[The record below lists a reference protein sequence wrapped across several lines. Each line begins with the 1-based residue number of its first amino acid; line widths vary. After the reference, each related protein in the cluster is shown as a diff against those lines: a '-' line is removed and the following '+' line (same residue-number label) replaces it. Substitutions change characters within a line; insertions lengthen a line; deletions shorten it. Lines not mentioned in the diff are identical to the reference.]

1 MQVDAMTASQYASGL
16 ISTRSGLV
24 SVLPGAMVPALRP
37 GGTAA
42 MSEWDRDKTAREV
55 RLVAGGRVAS
65 GKVVHRRDAVRLL
78 DALLKPGDRVC
89 LEGDNQ
95 KQADLL
101 AEALTQVDRAKVH
114 DLHMVQSGIVLPE
127 HLDIFESGIAK
138 RLDYAYSG
146 PQSARIA
153 RMLFGGQIQLGA
165 VHTYLELFARYFID
179 LTPHVAL
186 IAAVSAD
193 RDGNLY
199 TGPNT
204 EDTPTVVEAT
214 TFKNGVVVAQVN
226 EIVDRVPRVDIP
238 GDRVHFV
245 VEAGKPFYVEPLF
258 TRDPGAITETQILTA
273 MLAIKG
279 IYQPYGVKRLN
290 HGIGFNTA
298 AIELLLPTFGARLG
312 LKGRIASHWALNPH
326 PTLIPAIES
335 GWVEQIH
342 CFGSEVGMDDYI
354 RARPDV
360 YFTGADG
367 SLRSNRALCQTAGL
381 YACDMFI
388 GSTLQIDLSGH
399 SSTVTTHRVAGFGGA
414 PNMGSDARGRRH
426 PSEPWLKAGREADP
440 DGPAPLRRGR
450 KLVVQIG
457 ETFGDNNV
465 PLFVE
470 TLDALRLAEKLDL
483 ELAPVMVYAEDTT
496 HIVTEEGVANLLLCR
511 TADEREQA
519 IRGVAG
525 YTEIGRGRDRAMVQ
539 NLRERGVILRPED
552 LGVDPLDADRSLLAA
567 RSIKDLVHWSGGL
580 YAPPSRFRN
589 W

>member
-1 MQVDAMTASQYASGL
+1 MATDMDVWTRQQQARDVRIAAGARLAKGKIVGRDDATPLLEA
-16 ISTRSGLV
+16 
-24 SVLPGAMVPALRP
+24 VLR
-37 GGTAA
+37 
-42 MSEWDRDKTAREV
+42 
-55 RLVAGGRVAS
+55 
-65 GKVVHRRDAVRLL
+65 
-78 DALLKPGDRVC
+78 PGDRVC

-101 AEALTQVDRAKVH
+101 ANALARVDPARING
-114 DLHMVQSGIVLPE
+114 LHMVQSGIVLPA
-127 HLDIFESGIAK
+127 HLDVFETGIAT

-146 PQSARIA
+146 PQATRIA
-153 RMLFGGQIQLGA
+153 KMLFGGQIELGA

-193 RDGNLY
+193 RDGNLF

-214 TFKNGVVVAQVN
+214 TFKNGVVIAQVN
-226 EIVDRVPRVDIP
+226 EIVDKVPRVDIP

-245 VEAGKPFYVEPLF
+245 IESGKPFYVEPLF

-279 IYQPYGVKRLN
+279 IYAPYGVRRLN

-298 AIELLLPTFGARLG
+298 AIELLLPTYGEKLG
-312 LKGRIASHWALNPH
+312 LRGKVATHWAVNPH
-326 PTLIPAIES
+326 PTMIPAIES

-342 CFGSEVGMDDYI
+342 SFGSEVGMDKYI
-354 RARPDV
+354 QARPDV
-360 YFTGADG
+360 YFTGQDG
-367 SLRSNRALCQTAGL
+367 SLRSNRALCQMAGL

-388 GSTLQIDLSGH
+388 GSTLQIDLQGH
-399 SSTVTTHRVAGFGGA
+399 SSTVTTSRVAGFGGA

-426 PSEPWLKAGREADP
+426 PSEPWLKAGLEADP
-440 DGPAPLRRGR
+440 DTLAPLRRGR

-457 ETFGDNNV
+457 ETFGDKNV
-465 PLFVE
+465 PTFVE
-470 TLDALRLAEKLDL
+470 KLDALALAEKLGL
-483 ELAPVMVYAEDTT
+483 ALAPIMVYADDTT
-496 HIVTEEGVANLLLCR
+496 HVVTEEGIANLLLCR
-511 TADEREQA
+511 NGDEREQA

-525 YTEIGRGRDRAMVQ
+525 YTAVGRGRDAKMVEALRA
-539 NLRERGVILRPED
+539 RKVIQRPED
-552 LGVDPLDADRSLLAA
+552 LGIDPLDADRRLLAA

-580 YAPPSRFRN
+580 YDPPSRFRN